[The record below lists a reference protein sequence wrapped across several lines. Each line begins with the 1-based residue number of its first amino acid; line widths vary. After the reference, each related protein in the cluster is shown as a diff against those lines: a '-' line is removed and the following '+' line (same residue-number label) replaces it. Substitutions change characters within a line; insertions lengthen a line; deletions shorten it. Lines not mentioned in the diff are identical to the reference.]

1 MEENKHAGL
10 YSRGVGGFVRN
21 STTTFFPSTISPL
34 IFYMNVRV
42 VLRLKNFVKPSKR
55 FFFKKKERKK
65 TILFWIPKI
74 FVLKHSVKDTN
85 EVV

>member
-1 MEENKHAGL
+1 MRENKHAGL

-42 VLRLKNFVKPSKR
+42 VLRFKNFVKSSNR
-55 FFFKKKERKK
+55 FFFGEKRNK
-65 TILFWIPKI
+65 TLLFWIPKKI
-74 FVLKHSVKDTN
+74 FCSINYDKSTN
-85 EVV
+85 EVG